1 MQIKTSL
8 KFYLNPVRID
18 KIKKANYKNKKLKRK
33 KEKGTRNVTVFV
45 GKGTSCSL

>member
-33 KEKGTRNVTVFV
+33 KGTRNVTVFV